1 MMKRVTQMY
10 SEMIFNH
17 GFIHCDPHPGNV
29 LIRSGR
35 DGPQVIL
42 IDHGLYQTVDDE
54 FRFNYSS
61 LWKALIKGDLK
72 AIRRAAKYLNVEDM
86 FPLLSAMVSGRSW
99 QSVKQ
104 GELIPRLA
112 EWPLRG
118 HTALSNFLEDI
129 LQPTKSKMS
138 PTSNLGL

>member
-1 MMKRVTQMY
+1 MKFLFKGIDVSEMMKRVTQMY

-35 DGPQVIL
+35 GGPQVIL

-104 GELIPRLA
+104 GELT
-112 EWPLRG
+112 LRRS
-118 HTALSNFLEDI
+118 LRRKLRMWWFFDI
-129 LQPTKSKMS
+129 SKVKE
-138 PTSNLGL
+138 

>member
-1 MMKRVTQMY
+1 MSPQRPPVSIKVTKPKFLFQGIDVSEMMKRVTQMY

-104 GELIPRLA
+104 GEL
-112 EWPLRG
+112 
-118 HTALSNFLEDI
+118 
-129 LQPTKSKMS
+129 K
-138 PTSNLGL
+138 

>member
-29 LIRSGR
+29 LIRSGHN
-35 DGPQVIL
+35 GPQVIL
-42 IDHGLYQTVDDE
+42 IDHGLYQTVNDE

-72 AIRRAAKYLNVEDM
+72 AIRQAAKFLNVEDM

-104 GELIPRLA
+104 GELSLKRPIGLPLTR
-112 EWPLRG
+112 PLRRKLRSLI
-118 HTALSNFLEDI
+118 A
-129 LQPTKSKMS
+129 
-138 PTSNLGL
+138 NLRKNRYLFYIKRCD

>member
-42 IDHGLYQTVDDE
+42 IDHGLYQTVNDE

-112 EWPLRG
+112 ESPLRS

-129 LQPTKSKMS
+129 LQPTKFKMS
-138 PTSNLGL
+138 PKSNLGL

>member
-35 DGPQVIL
+35 NGPQVIL
-42 IDHGLYQTVDDE
+42 IDHGLYQTVNDE

-72 AIRRAAKYLNVEDM
+72 AIRQAAKYLNVEDM

-104 GELIPRLA
+104 GEKKN
-112 EWPLRG
+112 
-118 HTALSNFLEDI
+118 NFDVSI
-129 LQPTKSKMS
+129 IHGP
-138 PTSNLGL
+138 

>member
-1 MMKRVTQMY
+1 MKFLFKGIDVSEMMKRVTQMY

-35 DGPQVIL
+35 GGPQVIL

-104 GELIPRLA
+104 GELT
-112 EWPLRG
+112 LRRS
-118 HTALSNFLEDI
+118 LRRKLRMKWFFDI
-129 LQPTKSKMS
+129 SKVKE
-138 PTSNLGL
+138 